1 MWTPQIAPDGDLG
14 NMVLEPFDV
23 LYEYDGPIIFRA
35 KAGLVDLL
43 LSKIGEHDQVSRY
56 LTCTTNDENI
66 EALRAGRLSVYGAF
80 DRDSFW
86 IIDADAQ
93 SRVQR
98 YWNCARDQVPGRYLP
113 EPGLGLFHWQGAVPD
128 TLEQS
133 SAIIAL
139 KFRGAELSE
148 HGIPLGRLKELVDQ
162 TFSTVR
168 KILTP
173 PQLANT
179 RSSTFDVE
187 VAPLKFASLVIAVK
201 EPVINMQA
209 ISRVKA
215 LRKYTREDFE
225 IAVRARGEEFV
236 RKLQEVSTLTRT
248 GLVHQGYAEDN
259 FAFLDTLS
267 DLLPDDRSAINSIEF
282 NGSTDDGVATVVF
295 DQNAADMVR
304 KLSEST
310 QGKTVTE
317 TGIIAGLMI
326 KAQTIKISSLRG
338 KDVTCA
344 FSTEKYEE
352 LLENERFKV
361 RASVKLRGQLTRR
374 PRVDL
379 MQVDQIEF
387 IDEFDL
393 FA

>member
-1 MWTPQIAPDGDLG
+1 MWNPQAAPAGDLG
-14 NMVLEPFDV
+14 NMVLEPFEV
-23 LYEYDGPIIFRA
+23 LYEYDGPVIFRA

-43 LSKIGEHDQVSRY
+43 LSKISEHGQVSRY
-56 LTCTTNDENI
+56 LSCTTNDESV
-66 EALRAGRLSVYGAF
+66 EALKAGRLSVYGAL

-86 IIDADAQ
+86 VIDIDAQ

-98 YWNCARDQVPGRYLP
+98 YWNCSRDDVPGRLLP

-133 SAIIAL
+133 NAIIAL

-148 HGIPLGRLKELVDQ
+148 NGIPLGRLKELVDQ
-162 TFSTVR
+162 TFSTIR

-201 EPVINMQA
+201 DPVINMQA

-215 LRKYTREDFE
+215 LRKYTRADFDA
-225 IAVRARGEEFV
+225 AVRARGEEFV
-236 RKLQEVSTLTRT
+236 RKLQEISALTRT

-267 DLLPDDRSAINSIEF
+267 ELLPDERGNISSIEF
-282 NGSTDDGVATVVF
+282 NGSTEDGVATVVF
-295 DQNAADMVR
+295 DQNAAEVVR
-304 KLSEST
+304 KLSDST

-317 TGIIAGLMI
+317 TGFIAGLMV

-338 KDVTCA
+338 KDVTCV
-344 FSTEKYEE
+344 FSTEHYEE

-361 RASVKLRGQLTRR
+361 RARVKLRGQLTRR

-379 MQVDQIEF
+379 MQVDKIEF
-387 IDEFDL
+387 VDDFDL